1 MALFG
6 FIGAGNMGY
15 PLIKAAAQTFT
26 KEEVIFTDVS
36 TERCNYVKGETG
48 VNFLTDNISVV
59 QQCTYLILAIK
70 PQFFQPVLSQIKEKV
85 TKEQIVI
92 SIAAGIT
99 IDAIKEALR
108 DDIRIVRAMPNTPA
122 MVNQGMTGIC
132 YSKEHFSNDE
142 IEMIDRFFR
151 SFGKYEIFDEKL
163 MNAVICANGSSP
175 AYVYMFI
182 EALADSVVAYGIPR
196 DKAYALAA
204 QTVLGAASMV
214 LETGEHPGRLKDNV
228 CSPGGTTI
236 AAVKA
241 LEEYGLRN
249 SIMKATDACYA
260 KAVELSTKK

>member
-26 KEEVIFTDVS
+26 KDEVIFTDVS
-36 TERCNYVKGETG
+36 VERCNYVKNETG
-48 VNFLTDNISVV
+48 VNFLSDNISVV
-59 QQCTYLILAIK
+59 KQCKFLVLAIK
-70 PQFFQPVLSQIKEKV
+70 PQYFHLVLNQLKEIVTEKQI
-85 TKEQIVI
+85 II

-99 IDAIKEALR
+99 IDTIKESLR

-132 YSKEHFSNDE
+132 YFREHFSEDE
-142 IEMIDRFFR
+142 MDVIDRFFC
-151 SFGKYEIFDEKL
+151 SFGKYEVFDEQL

-182 EALADSVVAYGIPR
+182 ESLADSVVAYGIPR
-196 DKAYALAA
+196 DKAYVLAA
-204 QTVLGAASMV
+204 QAVLGAASMV

-260 KAVELSTKK
+260 KAVELSKKK